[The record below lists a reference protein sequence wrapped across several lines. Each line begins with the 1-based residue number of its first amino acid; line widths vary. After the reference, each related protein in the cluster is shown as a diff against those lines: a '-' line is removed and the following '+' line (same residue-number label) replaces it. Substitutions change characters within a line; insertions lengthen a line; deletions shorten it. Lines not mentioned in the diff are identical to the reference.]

1 MTLNEIYRVQEY
13 LRRTFA
19 NENISV
25 VPPDRPNG
33 PVEVHISGEF
43 IGTLHRDED
52 EGEVSYDLNIAI
64 LSEDL
69 PAAASM

>member
-13 LRRTFA
+13 LRRTFS
-19 NENISV
+19 NDNISV
-25 VPPDRPNG
+25 VPPDRQKG
-33 PVEVHISGEF
+33 PVEVHINDEF

-64 LSEDL
+64 LAEDL